1 MININNQAD
10 CCGCTACA
18 SICAH
23 DAITMKPDA
32 LGFLYPEVDRSKC
45 VDCGLC
51 EKVCAF
57 NDDYDKSLNIDNPLA
72 YAARHKNEEELRYS
86 RSGAV
91 FVAMSDY
98 ILEHGGVV
106 YGAGYADHFR
116 VVHKRA
122 TTKEECSEFKGSKYV
137 QSDMNTV
144 FRQVKQDLK
153 AGLVVFILWYSMSN
167 SRFE

>member
-98 ILEHGGVV
+98 IWNMVALCMVQDMLTILESSINEQLQKKNV
-106 YGAGYADHFR
+106 A
-116 VVHKRA
+116 
-122 TTKEECSEFKGSKYV
+122 
-137 QSDMNTV
+137 
-144 FRQVKQDLK
+144 
-153 AGLVVFILWYSMSN
+153 N
-167 SRFE
+167 SREVSMYRAI

>member
-98 ILEHGGVV
+98 ILEHGKYGYLCSSDLELYNSLIQKKLRGKIEEAKSRICNQYTWNESAKEFFKV
-106 YGAGYADHFR
+106 Y
-116 VVHKRA
+116 
-122 TTKEECSEFKGSKYV
+122 
-137 QSDMNTV
+137 
-144 FRQVKQDLK
+144 
-153 AGLVVFILWYSMSN
+153 I
-167 SRFE
+167 

>member
-122 TTKEECSEFKGSKYV
+122 TTKEECSEFKGSVCTERYEYGV
-137 QSDMNTV
+137 PPSEAR
-144 FRQVKQDLK
+144 FEGRF
-153 AGLVVFILWYSMSN
+153 GCFILWYSMSN

>member
-91 FVAMSDY
+91 FVAMSVIFWNMVALCMVQDMLT
-98 ILEHGGVV
+98 ILESSINEQLQKKNV
-106 YGAGYADHFR
+106 A
-116 VVHKRA
+116 
-122 TTKEECSEFKGSKYV
+122 
-137 QSDMNTV
+137 
-144 FRQVKQDLK
+144 
-153 AGLVVFILWYSMSN
+153 N
-167 SRFE
+167 SREVSMYRAI

>member
-51 EKVCAF
+51 EAVPGHMVFA
-57 NDDYDKSLNIDNPLA
+57 
-72 YAARHKNEEELRYS
+72 EVLR
-86 RSGAV
+86 GAN
-91 FVAMSDY
+91 S
-98 ILEHGGVV
+98 
-106 YGAGYADHFR
+106 
-116 VVHKRA
+116 
-122 TTKEECSEFKGSKYV
+122 TK
-137 QSDMNTV
+137 
-144 FRQVKQDLK
+144 
-153 AGLVVFILWYSMSN
+153 
-167 SRFE
+167 

>member
-1 MININNQAD
+1 MININNPAD

-32 LGFLYPEVDRSKC
+32 LGFLYPEVDRSNC

-57 NDDYDKSLNIDNPLA
+57 NDDYDKSFNIDKPLA
-72 YAARHKNEEELRYS
+72 YAARHKIEEELRYS

-91 FVAMSDY
+91 FVIFWNMVALCMVQDMLT
-98 ILEHGGVV
+98 ILESSINEQLQKKNV
-106 YGAGYADHFR
+106 
-116 VVHKRA
+116 
-122 TTKEECSEFKGSKYV
+122 T
-137 QSDMNTV
+137 
-144 FRQVKQDLK
+144 
-153 AGLVVFILWYSMSN
+153 N
-167 SRFE
+167 SREVSMYRAI

>member
-72 YAARHKNEEELRYS
+72 SSTAPPTLIAKADRYLNTWVLAKTIQISIKRSSFWS
-86 RSGAV
+86 R
-91 FVAMSDY
+91 
-98 ILEHGGVV
+98 I
-106 YGAGYADHFR
+106 
-116 VVHKRA
+116 
-122 TTKEECSEFKGSKYV
+122 CCYV
-137 QSDMNTV
+137 
-144 FRQVKQDLK
+144 
-153 AGLVVFILWYSMSN
+153 
-167 SRFE
+167 

>member
-1 MININNQAD
+1 MININNPAD

-72 YAARHKNEEELRYS
+72 YAARHKNEE
-86 RSGAV
+86 
-91 FVAMSDY
+91 
-98 ILEHGGVV
+98 
-106 YGAGYADHFR
+106 
-116 VVHKRA
+116 
-122 TTKEECSEFKGSKYV
+122 
-137 QSDMNTV
+137 N
-144 FRQVKQDLK
+144 
-153 AGLVVFILWYSMSN
+153 
-167 SRFE
+167 

>member
-1 MININNQAD
+1 MLYVKKSEDDRTSLFNNYKKNPVDTMININNPAD

-106 YGAGYADHFR
+106 M
-116 VVHKRA
+116 
-122 TTKEECSEFKGSKYV
+122 V
-137 QSDMNTV
+137 QDMLTIIESSINEQLQKKNVT
-144 FRQVKQDLK
+144 
-153 AGLVVFILWYSMSN
+153 N
-167 SRFE
+167 SREVSMYRAI